1 MMHHTRTV
9 ASSLTLSFQT
19 VATSLNSVLTLTKQR
34 MKMKL
39 EQTAKQ

>member
-1 MMHHTRTV
+1 MTHHTKTCKV
-9 ASSLTLSFQT
+9 SLTLSFQI
-19 VATSLNSVLTLTKQR
+19 VATSLCSGPTLTKEC